1 MPETLELTPRERLTV
16 VTDTPDLLEI
26 EAEYQPSERRP
37 PAHYH
42 PEQDEHFEVLA
53 GVLHVATPDG
63 ERHYTAG
70 ESFDV
75 PRGTVHRMGNGGD
88 EPARVRWQVRPALD
102 TLGFFRALDKA
113 RTPAGQALAVARH
126 RREFRL
132 KRL

>member
-1 MPETLELTPRERLTV
+1 MGETLRLTPNEQLTV
-16 VTDTPDLLEI
+16 VNDSPELLEV
-26 EAEYQPSERRP
+26 EALYQPSERRP
-37 PAHYH
+37 PAHLH
-42 PEQDEHFEVLA
+42 PEQDEHFEVVE
-53 GVLHVATPDG
+53 GVLHVETPDG
-63 ERHYTAG
+63 ERHYRAG

-88 EPARVRWQVRPALD
+88 EPARVRWQVRPALG
-102 TLGFFRALDKA
+102 TLDFFRALSKA